1 MNGFTSRAR
10 CASHVKG
17 SSTAAKPIR
26 YSAAVS
32 TTTTTTTTRLK
43 NLLQPARKV
52 EKVRELAPLDVF
64 LESATG
70 IGETTAKTAT
80 VTCVAESSSDSPKLT
95 PVQGATK

>member
-1 MNGFTSRAR
+1 MIGFTSRAR
-10 CASHVKG
+10 RASHVKG

-26 YSAAVS
+26 YSAVVS
-32 TTTTTTTTRLK
+32 TTTTTTTTTRLK

-70 IGETTAKTAT
+70 IGETTSKTAT
-80 VTCVAESSSDSPKLT
+80 VTCVAESSSDSSK
-95 PVQGATK
+95 